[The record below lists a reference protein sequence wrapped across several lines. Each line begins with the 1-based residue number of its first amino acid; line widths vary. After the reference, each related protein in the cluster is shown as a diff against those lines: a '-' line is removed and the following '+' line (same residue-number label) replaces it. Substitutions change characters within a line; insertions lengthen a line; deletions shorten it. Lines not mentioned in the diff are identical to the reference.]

1 MASMDHPGPP
11 SSCSLKEVGVSP
23 ERGVCSSSSSM
34 EQELD
39 LAIANILALD
49 PKKQQTDDAGGEEEK
64 GPESQEEESSKK
76 RKNKKKN
83 YHRYAKPPYSYLAM
97 IALVIQNSPDKKL
110 KLSQI
115 LKEIST
121 LFPFFKGDYQGWKDS
136 IRHNLSSNDC
146 FQKVLKDPGKPQC
159 KGNYWT
165 VDVTRIPPSAMKLQ
179 NTSITR
185 QDQTGFANDLAPYI
199 LHGEQ
204 YKISEAA
211 YHQYVARGNTSS
223 PSFGTKIASCAS
235 LDKEDNSLETSS
247 SELDSSFAIE
257 SLLQHL
263 HSVDL
268 HKKPRVP
275 ENYPRYVTP
284 LQERS
289 SEHYQPGSSEACNSS
304 QFLHTAP
311 SPGTLVL
318 RPPCSPRYSTNTS
331 VDAGSYPSWKSS
343 CSLGYLASMP
353 SDSRIFSS
361 PSSISNISSISS
373 ISDDERDLGIQ
384 GKPAKAHKQPTKR
397 PKLENTSS
405 SSDSED
411 SGDSTLAEPPKR
423 VLLIPWELPT
433 SYTKCVPPNV
443 VAPPSVNPF
452 LPLTTIPS
460 LPYYSYRPTTYI
472 NPAYWGLM
480 PGPSSPGQQ
489 IIRPPVLMNLDSM
502 LQVIPPNKSV
512 FDVWSSHPADV
523 LHPAFFSQ
531 PSAPSNGT
539 MSGYRPI

>member
-1 MASMDHPGPP
+1 MANVDQPGPP
-11 SSCSLKEVGVSP
+11 SSRSLKEVGVSP
-23 ERGVCSSSSSM
+23 ERGAYSSCV
-34 EQELD
+34 EQGLG
-39 LAIANILALD
+39 LAIAV
-49 PKKQQTDDAGGEEEK
+49 PRKEQTDDAGEEEEK
-64 GPESQEEESSKK
+64 GPESQEEDSSKEK
-76 RKNKKKN
+76 RKSKKKN

-97 IALVIQNSPDKKL
+97 IALVIQNSPEKKL

-121 LFPFFKGDYQGWKDS
+121 FFPFFKGDYQGWKDS

-165 VDVTRIPPSAMKLQ
+165 VDVTCIPPSAMKLQ

-185 QDQTGFANDLAPYI
+185 QDQSGFANDLAPYI

-211 YHQYVARGNTSS
+211 YNQYATRRNTSS
-223 PSFGTKIASCAS
+223 PSFGTKIASSCVN
-235 LDKEDNSLETSS
+235 LDKEDNTLEASNPK
-247 SELDSSFAIE
+247 LDSSFAIE

-263 HSVDL
+263 HNVDL
-268 HKKPRVP
+268 HKKPRAP
-275 ENYPRYVTP
+275 ENYPSHVAP
-284 LQERS
+284 LQDRPL
-289 SEHYQPGSSEACNSS
+289 EHYQPGSSEASNSS
-304 QFLHTAP
+304 RFLHNAP
-311 SPGTLVL
+311 SPSTLVL
-318 RPPCSPRYSTNTS
+318 RPPCSPRYSVNTS
-331 VDAGSYPSWKSS
+331 VEAGTYPSWNPS
-343 CSLGYLASMP
+343 CMGFLANMP

-373 ISDDERDLGIQ
+373 ISDDERDSGLQ
-384 GKPAKAHKQPTKR
+384 GKPAKPHKQPTKR
-397 PKLENTSS
+397 QKLETTSS

-411 SGDSTLAEPPKR
+411 SGDSTLAESPKR
-423 VLLIPWELPT
+423 VSLMPWELPT

-443 VAPPSVNPF
+443 VAPPNVNPF
-452 LPLTTIPS
+452 LPLTTIPN

-472 NPAYWGLM
+472 SPPYWGLL

-489 IIRPPVLMNLDSM
+489 SLRPPVLMDLDSM

-539 MSGYRPI
+539 ASGYRPI